1 MDMNEYYKQLEGFKI
16 KSYLG
21 ESEDGFPQ
29 FQLTKPKY
37 ADILVEVSADEEG
50 NYGGF
55 LFITDAKEEEELKRR
70 EEEND
75 NELNRTW

>member
-1 MDMNEYYKQLEGFKI
+1 MDMNKYYKQLEGFKI

-29 FQLTKPKY
+29 VQLTKPKY

-55 LFITDAKEEEELKRR
+55 LFITDAEEKEK
-70 EEEND
+70 
-75 NELNRTW
+75 LN